1 MTFSSAPPST
11 SKAQRVLIV
20 DDYPDSADMLAE
32 ALEDMGHQVAV
43 AHDGETALTLAGE
56 FLPQIAL
63 LDLRLPRMDGFELAG
78 KLKESHGGDVV
89 LVAMTGLS
97 RPEERHKATSVG
109 FEHFFV
115 KPVDLQKLRELFE
128 SLVTA

>member
-1 MTFSSAPPST
+1 MTFSAAPPSRA
-11 SKAQRVLIV
+11 KVQRVLVV

-56 FLPQIAL
+56 FSPQIAL

-78 KLKESHGGDVV
+78 KLKELHGAGLL

-97 RPEERHKATSVG
+97 RPEERSKATQVG
-109 FEHFFV
+109 FKHYFV
-115 KPVDLQKLRELFE
+115 KPVDLQKLQELFQ
-128 SLVTA
+128 SLV